1 MAMMEDTV
9 YDPKSGHQPGIMQKC
24 GECMV
29 AEEDLPA
36 TMIAINIVSN
46 GTGITRVEY
55 AHAFGGGDPL

>member
-1 MAMMEDTV
+1 MAMMEDAV
-9 YDPKSGHQPGIMQKC
+9 YNPKSGHRLGIMQKC

-29 AEEDLPA
+29 AEDVPA

-46 GTGITRVEY
+46 GTGITRFEY